1 MLELSWNRTKDVP
14 IGNGESRKMIMD
26 GDEIIMTG
34 YAQGDGYRVGFGQCA
49 GKVLP
54 AHPL

>member
-1 MLELSWNRTKDVP
+1 
-14 IGNGESRKMIMD
+14 MD
-26 GDEIIMTG
+26 GDEVVMTG
-34 YAQGDGYRVGFGQCA
+34 YAQGDGYRVGFGQCT